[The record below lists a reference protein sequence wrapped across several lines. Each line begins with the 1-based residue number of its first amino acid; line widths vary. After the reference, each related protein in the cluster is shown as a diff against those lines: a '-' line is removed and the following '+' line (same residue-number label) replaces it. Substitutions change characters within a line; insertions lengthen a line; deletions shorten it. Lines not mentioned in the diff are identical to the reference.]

1 MLERRSVWPLQV
13 RDLAI
18 FRTATPFRAPI
29 AHDSEAVWGVA
40 DSGCRRRVARLV
52 CIVLYCVLR
61 MTHELGISG
70 SPNESHRASPGRSS
84 IDAQLLEAMVEGA
97 SEGLVLLSA
106 NGLVLHANRAAVAMI
121 GGDHHVVIGRP
132 IHELFAKDSSFD
144 TSSIGEA
151 LSTNLVVTRTHEL
164 ADARSILVTARPV
177 MAGAACVML
186 TLCDISALKQLMN
199 RAQSAKR
206 VPNRTWA
213 EMRGTQATA
222 IDGAPIVTISAVMQ
236 TVRDKALQCAVVDSP
251 VLLLGETG
259 TGKGVFARLIHEAS
273 ARRSGP
279 FYVLNCGAIPEGLL
293 EAELFGYARGA
304 FTGADPRGKVGL
316 IELAHTGTLLLD
328 EVGDL
333 PRSLQVKLLRF
344 LEAGE
349 VWPVGAS
356 KAKRPDVRIVA
367 ATNCDLG
374 QMIADG
380 AFRRDLYYRL
390 HVLSIL
396 IPPLRDRRDDIPW
409 LVAMMLDQLERKLGI
424 RKRIAPQALDEIC
437 RLPLPGNVRELW
449 NLIESLTVTASA
461 DTIRTTDLPGHTG
474 APEASG
480 TELSKPEAGN
490 LRETLEKVEAQILR
504 ETLQR
509 YGTQSKAARHLGV
522 AQATIARKSK
532 RYGL

>member
-1 MLERRSVWPLQV
+1 
-13 RDLAI
+13 
-18 FRTATPFRAPI
+18 
-29 AHDSEAVWGVA
+29 
-40 DSGCRRRVARLV
+40 
-52 CIVLYCVLR
+52 
-61 MTHELGISG
+61 MTHELDISG
-70 SPNESHRASPGRSS
+70 SHRSSPGRQSS
-84 IDAQLLEAMVEGA
+84 DAQLLEAMVEGA
-97 SEGLVLLSA
+97 TEGLILLSA
-106 NGLVLHANRAAVAMI
+106 DSLVLHANRAAVGMI
-121 GGDHHVVIGRP
+121 GGDHHAIIGQS
-132 IHELFAKDSSFD
+132 IHAVFSKDSL
-144 TSSIGEA
+144 SIGEVLA
-151 LSTNLVVTRTHEL
+151 TNLVVTRTYEL
-164 ADARSILVTARPV
+164 AEGRSILVVARPV
-177 MAGAACVML
+177 VAGSPRVLL
-186 TLCDISALKQLMN
+186 TLCDISAIKQLMN
-199 RAQSAKR
+199 RAQSAR
-206 VPNRTWA
+206 RAPNRTWA
-213 EMRGTQATA
+213 EMRGTETTA
-222 IDGAPIVTISAVMQ
+222 IDGALIVTKSAVMQ
-236 TVRDKALQCAVVDSP
+236 NVRDRALQYAAVDSP

-259 TGKGVFARLIHEAS
+259 TGKGVFAKLIHEAS

-316 IELAHTGTLLLD
+316 IELAHTGTLQLD

-367 ATNCDLG
+367 ATNCDLR

-380 AFRRDLYYRL
+380 AFRKDLYYRL
-390 HVLSIL
+390 HVLSIY
-396 IPPLRDRRDDIPW
+396 IPPLRDRREDIPW
-409 LVAMMLDQLERKLGI
+409 LVAMMLDQLELKLGT
-424 RKRIAPQALDEIC
+424 RKRIAPQALEEIC

-449 NLIESLTVTASA
+449 NLIESLVVTASV
-461 DTIRTTDLPGHTG
+461 DTIQATDLPGHTNG
-474 APEASG
+474 TPEASVAAFAN
-480 TELSKPEAGN
+480 LEAGN

-522 AQATIARKSK
+522 AQATIARKTK

>member
-1 MLERRSVWPLQV
+1 MTYELHLSGKSNVP
-13 RDLAI
+13 D
-18 FRTATPFRAPI
+18 RT
-29 AHDSEAVWGVA
+29 G
-40 DSGCRRRVARLV
+40 
-52 CIVLYCVLR
+52 
-61 MTHELGISG
+61 
-70 SPNESHRASPGRSS
+70 SHRSSHGRLP
-84 IDAQLLEAMVEGA
+84 DNAQLFEAMVEGA

-106 NGLVLHANRAAVAMI
+106 DSLILHANRAAVGMF
-121 GGDHHVVIGRP
+121 GRDHDSVIGRP
-132 IHELFAKDSSFD
+132 IHEVFFKAAFDASF
-144 TSSIGEA
+144 IGEA
-151 LSTNLVVTRTHEL
+151 VATNLAVTRTHDL
-164 ADARSILVTARPV
+164 IDGRNILVVARPV
-177 MAGAACVML
+177 GAGSARVLL
-186 TLCDISALKQLMN
+186 TLCDISAMKQLMN
-199 RAQSAKR
+199 RAQVAGR
-206 VPNRTWA
+206 VANRTWA
-213 EMRGTQATA
+213 EMRGTEATA
-222 IDGAPIVTISAVMQ
+222 IDAPIITRSVAMQ
-236 TVRDKALQCAVVDSP
+236 SVREKALQCSAVDSP

-259 TGKGVFARLIHEAS
+259 TGKGVFAKLIHEAS

-293 EAELFGYARGA
+293 EAELFGYAKGA

-390 HVLSIL
+390 HVLSIW
-396 IPPLRDRRDDIPW
+396 IPPLREHREDIPW
-409 LVAMMLDQLERKLGI
+409 LVAMMLDQLERKLGR

-437 RLPLPGNVRELW
+437 RLSLPGNVRELW
-449 NLIESLTVTASA
+449 NLIESLMVTALT
-461 DTIRTTDLPGHTG
+461 DTIETSDLLGHASPT
-474 APEASG
+474 PEASG
-480 TELSKPEAGN
+480 TALLKPEDGN
-490 LRETLEKVEAQILR
+490 LREALGKVEAQILR

-522 AQATIARKSK
+522 AQATIARKTK
-532 RYGL
+532 RYGLSM

>member
-1 MLERRSVWPLQV
+1 
-13 RDLAI
+13 
-18 FRTATPFRAPI
+18 
-29 AHDSEAVWGVA
+29 
-40 DSGCRRRVARLV
+40 
-52 CIVLYCVLR
+52 
-61 MTHELGISG
+61 MTHELDISG
-70 SPNESHRASPGRSS
+70 SHRSFPGGQSS
-84 IDAQLLEAMVEGA
+84 AAQLLEAMVEGA
-97 SEGLVLLSA
+97 TEGLILLSADGLVLQ
-106 NGLVLHANRAAVAMI
+106 ANRAAVEMI
-121 GGDHHVVIGRP
+121 GGDHNAIIGRS
-132 IHELFAKDSSFD
+132 IYVVFSKD
-144 TSSIGEA
+144 A
-151 LSTNLVVTRTHEL
+151 LSIDEVLATNLVVTRTHEL
-164 ADARSILVTARPV
+164 ADGRSILVVARPV
-177 MAGAACVML
+177 VAGAARVL
-186 TLCDISALKQLMN
+186 LALCDISAIKQLLCDISAIKQLMN
-199 RAQSAKR
+199 RAQSAR
-206 VPNRTWA
+206 RAPNRTWA
-213 EMRGTQATA
+213 EMRGTEATA
-222 IDGAPIVTISAVMQ
+222 IDGALIVTRSAVMQ
-236 TVRDKALQCAVVDSP
+236 DVRDRALQFAAVDSP

-259 TGKGVFARLIHEAS
+259 TGKGVFAKLIHEAS

-316 IELAHTGTLLLD
+316 IELAHAGTLLLD

-367 ATNCDLG
+367 ATNCDLR
-374 QMIADG
+374 QMITDG

-390 HVLSIL
+390 HVLSIC
-396 IPPLRDRRDDIPW
+396 IPPLRDRREDIPW
-409 LVAMMLDQLERKLGI
+409 LVAMMLDQLELKLGT

-461 DTIRTTDLPGHTG
+461 DTIQATDLPGHTNG
-474 APEASG
+474 TPEASVAAFV
-480 TELSKPEAGN
+480 KPEAGN
-490 LRETLEKVEAQILR
+490 LRETLGKVEAQILR

-522 AQATIARKSK
+522 AQATIARKTK

>member
-1 MLERRSVWPLQV
+1 MSPACRKWLDPLFEAS
-13 RDLAI
+13 R
-18 FRTATPFRAPI
+18 I
-29 AHDSEAVWGVA
+29 ALVIS
-40 DSGCRRRVARLV
+40 RARLV
-52 CIVLYCVLR
+52 CIVLYCGS
-61 MTHELGISG
+61 MAHDLGISG
-70 SPNESHRASPGRSS
+70 RPNVPDPIGSHRASPGRSS
-84 IDAQLLEAMVEGA
+84 DDAQLFEAMVEGA

-106 NGLVLHANRAAVAMI
+106 ESLVLHANRAAVGMI
-121 GGDHHVVIGRP
+121 GGDHNMIVGRP
-132 IHELFAKDSSFD
+132 IHEVFFKDSFD
-144 TSSIGEA
+144 ASSIGKV
-151 LSTNLVVTRTHEL
+151 LSTNLVVTRAHEL
-164 ADARSILVTARPV
+164 ADGRSILLVARPV
-177 MAGAACVML
+177 AAGAARVLL
-186 TLCDISALKQLMN
+186 TLCDITAIKQQMN
-199 RAQSAKR
+199 RAQSTRRA
-206 VPNRTWA
+206 PSHTWA
-213 EMRGTQATA
+213 EMRGTESTAT
-222 IDGAPIVTISAVMQ
+222 DGASIVTRSAVMQ
-236 TVRDKALQCAVVDSP
+236 HVRDRALQCAAVDSP

-259 TGKGVFARLIHEAS
+259 TGKGVFAKLIHEAS

-367 ATNCDLG
+367 ATNCDLR

-380 AFRRDLYYRL
+380 AFRKDLYYRL
-390 HVLSIL
+390 HVLSIC
-396 IPPLRDRRDDIPW
+396 IPPLRDRREDIPW
-409 LVAMMLDQLERKLGI
+409 LVAMMLDQLERKLGT

-437 RLPLPGNVRELW
+437 RLPLFGNVRELW
-449 NLIESLTVTASA
+449 NLIESLTVTAST
-461 DTIRTTDLPGHTG
+461 DTIQATDLPGHTNG
-474 APEASG
+474 TPEASG
-480 TELSKPEAGN
+480 ATSLKPEARN
-490 LRETLEKVEAQILR
+490 LRETLGKVEAQILR

-509 YGTQSKAARHLGV
+509 CGTQLKAARHLGV
-522 AQATIARKSK
+522 AQATIARKTK

>member
-1 MLERRSVWPLQV
+1 VLVTYRGSIGMH
-13 RDLAI
+13 
-18 FRTATPFRAPI
+18 RA
-29 AHDSEAVWGVA
+29 
-40 DSGCRRRVARLV
+40 
-52 CIVLYCVLR
+52 VLHAS
-61 MTHELGISG
+61 MTHELSISG
-70 SPNESHRASPGRSS
+70 RPSVSGPIGSHRASPGRSS
-84 IDAQLLEAMVEGA
+84 SDAQLFEAMVQGA

-106 NGLVLHANRAAVAMI
+106 DSLVLHANRAAVEMI
-121 GGDHHVVIGRP
+121 GGDHNAIIGRP
-132 IHELFAKDSSFD
+132 IHEVFFKDSSEA
-144 TSSIGEA
+144 SSIGEV
-151 LSTNLVVTRTHEL
+151 LSTNLVVTRAHEL
-164 ADARSILVTARPV
+164 ADGRSILIVARPV
-177 MAGAACVML
+177 VAGAARVLL
-186 TLCDISALKQLMN
+186 TLCDISAIKQLMN
-199 RAQSAKR
+199 RAQSAR
-206 VPNRTWA
+206 RAPNRTWA
-213 EMRGTQATA
+213 EMRGTEVTA
-222 IDGAPIVTISAVMQ
+222 IDGALIVTKSAVMQ
-236 TVRDKALQCAVVDSP
+236 NVRDRALQCAAVDSP

-328 EVGDL
+328 EVGDI

-367 ATNCDLG
+367 ATNCDLR
-374 QMIADG
+374 QMITDG

-390 HVLSIL
+390 HVLSIC
-396 IPPLRDRRDDIPW
+396 IPPLRDRREDIPW
-409 LVAMMLDQLERKLGI
+409 LVAMMLDQLELKLGR

-461 DTIRTTDLPGHTG
+461 DTIQTTDLPGHTSG
-474 APEASG
+474 TPAASG
-480 TELSKPEAGN
+480 AGFVKPEAGN
-490 LRETLEKVEAQILR
+490 LRETLGKVEAQILR

-522 AQATIARKSK
+522 AQATIARKTK

>member
-1 MLERRSVWPLQV
+1 
-13 RDLAI
+13 
-18 FRTATPFRAPI
+18 
-29 AHDSEAVWGVA
+29 
-40 DSGCRRRVARLV
+40 
-52 CIVLYCVLR
+52 
-61 MTHELGISG
+61 MTHELDISG
-70 SPNESHRASPGRSS
+70 THRSSPGLQSS
-84 IDAQLLEAMVEGA
+84 DAQLLEAMVEGA
-97 SEGLVLLSA
+97 TEGLILISADGLVLQ
-106 NGLVLHANRAAVAMI
+106 ANRAAVGMI
-121 GGDHHVVIGRP
+121 GRDHNAIIGQS
-132 IHELFAKDSSFD
+132 IHAMFSKDVL
-144 TSSIGEA
+144 SIGEVLA
-151 LSTNLVVTRTHEL
+151 TNLVVTRTYEL
-164 ADARSILVTARPV
+164 ADGRSISVVARPV
-177 MAGAACVML
+177 VAGAARVLL
-186 TLCDISALKQLMN
+186 TLCDISAMKQLMN
-199 RAQSAKR
+199 RAQGARR
-206 VPNRTWA
+206 VPNGTWA
-213 EMRGTQATA
+213 GMRGTEVTA
-222 IDGAPIVTISAVMQ
+222 IDGALIVTKSAVMQ
-236 TVRDKALQCAVVDSP
+236 NVRARALQCAAVDSP

-259 TGKGVFARLIHEAS
+259 TGKGVFAKLIHEAS

-328 EVGDL
+328 EVGDI

-367 ATNCDLG
+367 ATNCDLR
-374 QMIADG
+374 QMITDG

-390 HVLSIL
+390 HVLSIC
-396 IPPLRDRRDDIPW
+396 IPPLRDRREDIPW
-409 LVAMMLDQLERKLGI
+409 LVAMMLDQLELKLGR

-437 RLPLPGNVRELW
+437 RWPLPGNVRELW

-461 DTIRTTDLPGHTG
+461 DTIQTTDLSGHTNGTPATSG
-474 APEASG
+474 AG
-480 TELSKPEAGN
+480 FVKPEAGN
-490 LRETLEKVEAQILR
+490 LRETLGKVEAQILR

-522 AQATIARKSK
+522 AQATIARKTK